1 MRVEGVTTYYP
12 LQMYQTVNA
21 PAVQSKG
28 APVVSK
34 DLMMKLLNLVMYN
47 QTGMT
52 FKLAR
57 IASEMYAGMNLDYQ
71 A

>member
-1 MRVEGVTTYYP
+1 MRVEGVTSYYP
-12 LQMYQTVNA
+12 WFQTPSFSSNPSGNA
-21 PAVQSKG
+21 P
-28 APVVSK
+28 PVVSK

-47 QTGMT
+47 QSGMA